1 MRFRTV
7 LGAVTTATALTL
19 GMGMLASAANAA
31 PLSSNDWDYDSD
43 WGYYYSNN
51 GKAKAKGFIDVSY
64 DDEESNKVHISGKLY
79 DRDYRTEHQ
88 GGKCGYVAFRYT
100 SWDDHEDDWSS
111 SYKTYKRCGTRRLQ
125 EDRLLAL
132 RRRPGRGEG
141 LPDRPVQ
148 QLPDQVRLLARD
160 LQRVGRRV
168 RLHGG
173 LRVPSLHIDRG
184 QSSQSDW

>member
-31 PLSSNDWDYDSD
+31 PLSANDWDYDSD
-43 WGYYYSNN
+43 WGYYYSSN
-51 GKAKAKGFIDVSY
+51 GKAKAKGYIDVSY
-64 DDEESNKVHISGKLY
+64 DEEESNTVHISGKLF

-111 SYKTYKRCGTRRLQ
+111 SYKTYKRCGTDGYKKIDFWRSDVAQ
-125 EDRLLAL
+125 VEVKVCQI
-132 RRRPGRGEG
+132 G
-141 LPDRPVQ
+141 L
-148 QLPDQVRLLARD
+148 
-160 LQRVGRRV
+160 
-168 RLHGG
+168 H
-173 LRVPSLHIDRG
+173 
-184 QSSQSDW
+184 SSYPTKCGSWHEIYNAWDDEYDYTAA